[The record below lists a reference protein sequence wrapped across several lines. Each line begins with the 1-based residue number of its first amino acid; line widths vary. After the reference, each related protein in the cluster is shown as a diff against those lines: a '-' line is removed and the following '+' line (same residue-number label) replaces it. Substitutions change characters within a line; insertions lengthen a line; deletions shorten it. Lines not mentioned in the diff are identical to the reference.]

1 MNSFQIAI
9 VVSLAG
15 YLAIGWYAGRRVKDL
30 EDFFVAGRNAP
41 TLLILGTLVASFMS
55 TNAFMGEA
63 GMSYQGHAPLI
74 IMMTCFNCLGYVI
87 GAIFFGRYL
96 RRSRALTV
104 PDFFRA
110 RFNSR
115 RIQRFAGMSI
125 VVGLSAYLLAVTW
138 GMALVMSEVT
148 GVDESVAIVAVWLS
162 YTVFTLY
169 SGSRGVILTDTVMF
183 LLFSGMIVLAAF
195 FIIQS
200 AGGWFSAIEALATYE
215 AKPGIIAW
223 HGRVGPD
230 TPWQTPLDGLLWATI
245 LGVAWGIV
253 VAVSPWQSSRYL
265 MARSEHVVIRSACG
279 ALVAMLLLYL
289 VTNFAAT
296 AVNLINPNITPP
308 ESTMIWVAMNLLPT
322 ALGAL
327 LICGVLA
334 AGLSSASTFLSLV
347 GFSVS
352 HDVLGSS
359 AASQLG
365 EGGSTNADHHSQ
377 RLGAARWSMLAVGLS
392 VIALALLLP
401 RNIFWLTHF
410 AGPLFAS
417 SWGAVAFMSIWSH
430 RLTEAGAFWGMAA
443 GFAVNVAMNA
453 LSLIGVV
460 DWPII
465 ADPILVAAL
474 SSYFVMIGVSSKG
487 EVSTAERDF
496 RIALH
501 RLPETETDLAVVRQ
515 TLLWPRVM
523 VFGGV
528 VLSALL
534 TIFYALPFGRAVSV
548 EGFAGISGELLLAL
562 TYGLVLVASGRW
574 VWRRVN
580 RDYRHR
586 DEAGS

>member
-41 TLLILGTLVASFMS
+41 TILILGTLVASFMS

-74 IMMTCFNCLGYVI
+74 IMLTCFNCLGYVI

-115 RIQRFAGMSI
+115 RIQRFAGISI

-148 GVDESVAIVAVWLS
+148 GVDESTAIIVVWLS

-200 AGGWFSAIEALATYE
+200 AGGWFSAIEALATYQ

-223 HGRVGPD
+223 HGRVGPE

-279 ALVAMLLLYL
+279 ALIAMLLLYL
-289 VTNFAAT
+289 VTSFAAT
-296 AVNLINPNITPP
+296 AVNLINPDISPP

-352 HDVLGSS
+352 HDVLGS
-359 AASQLG
+359 ATGAL
-365 EGGSTNADHHSQ
+365 EKGGSTSADHHHQ

-430 RLTEAGAFWGMAA
+430 RLTEAGAFWGMAV
-443 GFAVNVAMNA
+443 GFTINVAMNA

-460 DWPII
+460 DWPVI

-474 SSYFVMIGVSSKG
+474 SSYFVMIWVSSQG
-487 EVSTAERDF
+487 EVSPAERDF

-501 RLPETETDLAVVRQ
+501 RRPEKETEPAAVRQ
-515 TLLWPRVM
+515 TLLWPRAM
-523 VFGGV
+523 VFGG
-528 VLSALL
+528 LILGALL
-534 TIFYALPFGRAVSV
+534 IVFYALPFGRAVSV

-562 TYGLVLVASGRW
+562 TYGLVLVGSGRW
-574 VWRRVN
+574 VWGRVN
-580 RDYRHR
+580 RDYRHG
-586 DEAGS
+586 DDAES

>member
-41 TLLILGTLVASFMS
+41 TILILGTLVASFMS

-74 IMMTCFNCLGYVI
+74 IMLTCFNCLGYVI

-115 RIQRFAGMSI
+115 RIQRFAGISI

-148 GVDESVAIVAVWLS
+148 GVDESTAIIVVWLS

-200 AGGWFSAIEALATYE
+200 AGGWFSAIEALATYQ

-223 HGRVGPD
+223 HGRVGPE

-279 ALVAMLLLYL
+279 ALIAMLLLYL
-289 VTNFAAT
+289 VTSFAAT
-296 AVNLINPNITPP
+296 AVNLINPDISPP

-352 HDVLGSS
+352 HDVLGS
-359 AASQLG
+359 ATGAL
-365 EGGSTNADHHSQ
+365 EKGGSTSADHHHQ

-430 RLTEAGAFWGMAA
+430 RLTEAGAFWGMAT
-443 GFAVNVAMNA
+443 GFAINVAMNA

-460 DWPII
+460 DWPVI

-474 SSYFVMIGVSSKG
+474 SSYFVMIWVSSQG
-487 EVSTAERDF
+487 EVSPAERDF

-501 RLPETETDLAVVRQ
+501 RRPEKETEPAAVRQ
-515 TLLWPRVM
+515 TLLWPRAM
-523 VFGGV
+523 VFGG
-528 VLSALL
+528 LILGALL
-534 TIFYALPFGRAVSV
+534 IVFYALPFGRAVSV

-562 TYGLVLVASGRW
+562 TYGLVLVGSGRW
-574 VWRRVN
+574 VWGRVN

-586 DEAGS
+586 DDAES

>member
-41 TLLILGTLVASFMS
+41 TILILGTLVASFMS

-115 RIQRFAGMSI
+115 RIQRFAGISI

-148 GVDESVAIVAVWLS
+148 GVDESTAIIVVWLS

-200 AGGWFSAIEALATYE
+200 AGGWFSAIEALATYQ

-223 HGRVGPD
+223 HGRVGPE

-279 ALVAMLLLYL
+279 ALIAMLLLYL
-289 VTNFAAT
+289 VTSFAAT
-296 AVNLINPNITPP
+296 AVNLINPDISPP

-352 HDVLGSS
+352 HDVLGS
-359 AASQLG
+359 ATGAL
-365 EGGSTNADHHSQ
+365 EKGGSTSADQQHQ

-443 GFAVNVAMNA
+443 GFAINVAMNA
-453 LSLIGVV
+453 LSLLGVV
-460 DWPII
+460 DWPVI

-474 SSYFVMIGVSSKG
+474 SSYFVMTWVSSQG
-487 EVSTAERDF
+487 EVSPAERDF

-501 RLPETETDLAVVRQ
+501 RRPEKETEPAAVRQ
-515 TLLWPRVM
+515 TLLWPRAM
-523 VFGGV
+523 VFGG
-528 VLSALL
+528 LILGALP
-534 TIFYALPFGRAVSV
+534 IVFYALPFGRAVSV

-562 TYGLVLVASGRW
+562 TYGLVLVGSGRW
-574 VWRRVN
+574 VWGRVN

-586 DEAGS
+586 DDAES

>member
-74 IMMTCFNCLGYVI
+74 IMMTCFNCLGYVV
-87 GAIFFGRYL
+87 GAVFFGRYL

-115 RIQRFAGMSI
+115 RIQRFAGISI

-148 GVDESVAIVAVWLS
+148 GVAESTAIVVVWFS
-162 YTVFTLY
+162 YTLFTLY

-183 LLFSGMIVLAAF
+183 VLFSAMIVLAAF

-223 HGRVGPD
+223 HGRVGPE
-230 TPWQTPLDGLLWATI
+230 TPWDTPLDGLLWATI

-279 ALVAMLLLYL
+279 ALIAMLLLYL

-296 AVNLINPNITPP
+296 AVNLINPDINPP

-352 HDVLGSS
+352 HDVLGSAAGPVSESVAAS
-359 AASQLG
+359 AA
-365 EGGSTNADHHSQ
+365 HHAQ
-377 RLGAARWSMLAVGLS
+377 RLRSARWSMLVVGLT
-392 VIALALLLP
+392 VIVLALLLP

-417 SWGAVAFMSIWSH
+417 SWGAVAFMSIWSD

-443 GFAVNVAMNA
+443 GFVVNVGMNA
-453 LSLIGVV
+453 LALMGSVA
-460 DWPII
+460 WPVI

-474 SSYFVMIGVSSKG
+474 SSYCVMVFVSRQG
-487 EVSTAERDF
+487 EVSITEREY

-501 RLPETETDLAVVRQ
+501 RLPEQEKDPAVVRQ

-523 VFGGV
+523 VFGGF

-548 EGFAGISGELLLAL
+548 EGGGGVSGELLLAL
-562 TYGLVLVASGRW
+562 TYGLVLVASGIW
-574 VWRRVN
+574 VWRRVM
-580 RDYRHR
+580 RDYGHQ
-586 DEAGS
+586 AGTKS

>member
-41 TLLILGTLVASFMS
+41 TILILGTLVASFMS

-115 RIQRFAGMSI
+115 RIQRFAGISI

-148 GVDESVAIVAVWLS
+148 GVDESTAIIVVWLS

-200 AGGWFSAIEALATYE
+200 AGGWFSAIEALATYQ

-223 HGRVGPD
+223 HGRVGPE

-279 ALVAMLLLYL
+279 ALIAMLLLYL
-289 VTNFAAT
+289 VTSFAAT
-296 AVNLINPNITPP
+296 AVNLINPDISPP

-352 HDVLGSS
+352 HDVLGS
-359 AASQLG
+359 ATGAL
-365 EGGSTNADHHSQ
+365 EKGGSTSADQQHQ

-443 GFAVNVAMNA
+443 GFAINVAMNA

-460 DWPII
+460 DWPVI

-474 SSYFVMIGVSSKG
+474 SSYFVMTWVSSQG
-487 EVSTAERDF
+487 EVSPAERDF

-501 RLPETETDLAVVRQ
+501 RRPDKETEPAAVRQ
-515 TLLWPRVM
+515 TLLWPRAM
-523 VFGGV
+523 VFGG
-528 VLSALL
+528 LILGALL
-534 TIFYALPFGRAVSV
+534 IVFYALPFGRAVSV

-562 TYGLVLVASGRW
+562 TYGLVLVGSGRW
-574 VWRRVN
+574 VWGRVN

-586 DEAGS
+586 DDAES

>member
-41 TLLILGTLVASFMS
+41 TILILGTLVASFMS

-115 RIQRFAGMSI
+115 RIQRFAGISI

-148 GVDESVAIVAVWLS
+148 GVDESTAIIVVWLS

-200 AGGWFSAIEALATYE
+200 AGGWFSAIEALATYQ

-223 HGRVGPD
+223 HGRVGPE

-279 ALVAMLLLYL
+279 ALIAMLLLYL
-289 VTNFAAT
+289 VTSFAAT
-296 AVNLINPNITPP
+296 AVNLINPDISPP

-352 HDVLGSS
+352 HDVLGS
-359 AASQLG
+359 ATGAL
-365 EGGSTNADHHSQ
+365 EKGGSTSADQHHQ

-443 GFAVNVAMNA
+443 GFAINVAMNA

-460 DWPII
+460 DWPVI

-474 SSYFVMIGVSSKG
+474 CSYFVMIWVSSKG
-487 EVSTAERDF
+487 EVSPAERDF

-501 RLPETETDLAVVRQ
+501 RRPEKETEPAAVRQ
-515 TLLWPRVM
+515 TLLWPRAM

-528 VLSALL
+528 ILGALL
-534 TIFYALPFGRAVSV
+534 IVFYALPFGRAVSV

-562 TYGLVLVASGRW
+562 TYGLVLVGSGRW
-574 VWRRVN
+574 VWGRVN

-586 DEAGS
+586 DDAES

>member
-41 TLLILGTLVASFMS
+41 TILILGTLVASFMS

-115 RIQRFAGMSI
+115 RIQRFAGISI

-148 GVDESVAIVAVWLS
+148 GVDESTAIIVVWLS

-200 AGGWFSAIEALATYE
+200 AGGWFSAIEALATYQ

-223 HGRVGPD
+223 HGRVGPE

-279 ALVAMLLLYL
+279 ALIAMLLLYL
-289 VTNFAAT
+289 VTSFAAT
-296 AVNLINPNITPP
+296 AVNLINPDISPP

-352 HDVLGSS
+352 HDVLGS
-359 AASQLG
+359 ATGAL
-365 EGGSTNADHHSQ
+365 EKGGSTSADQHHQ

-430 RLTEAGAFWGMAA
+430 RLTEAGAFWGMAT
-443 GFAVNVAMNA
+443 GFAINVAMNA

-474 SSYFVMIGVSSKG
+474 SSYFVMIGVSSQG
-487 EVSTAERDF
+487 EVSPAERDF

-501 RLPETETDLAVVRQ
+501 RRPEKETEPAAVRQ
-515 TLLWPRVM
+515 TLLWPRAM
-523 VFGGV
+523 VFGG
-528 VLSALL
+528 LILGALL
-534 TIFYALPFGRAVSV
+534 IVFYALPFGRAVSV

-562 TYGLVLVASGRW
+562 TYGLVLVGSGRW
-574 VWRRVN
+574 VWGRVN

-586 DEAGS
+586 DDAES

>member
-41 TLLILGTLVASFMS
+41 TILILGTLVASFMS

-115 RIQRFAGMSI
+115 RIQRFAGISI

-148 GVDESVAIVAVWLS
+148 GVDESTAIIVVWLS

-200 AGGWFSAIEALATYE
+200 AGGWFSAIEALATYQ

-223 HGRVGPD
+223 HGRVGPE

-279 ALVAMLLLYL
+279 ALIAMLLLYL
-289 VTNFAAT
+289 VTSFAAT
-296 AVNLINPNITPP
+296 AVNLINPDISPP

-352 HDVLGSS
+352 HDVLGS
-359 AASQLG
+359 ATGAL
-365 EGGSTNADHHSQ
+365 EKGGSTSADHHHQ

-430 RLTEAGAFWGMAA
+430 RLTEAGAFWGMAV
-443 GFAVNVAMNA
+443 GFTINVAMNA

-460 DWPII
+460 DWPVI

-474 SSYFVMIGVSSKG
+474 SSYFVMIWVSSQG
-487 EVSTAERDF
+487 EVSPAERDF

-501 RLPETETDLAVVRQ
+501 RRPEKETEPAAVRQ
-515 TLLWPRVM
+515 TLLWPRAM

-528 VLSALL
+528 ILGALL
-534 TIFYALPFGRAVSV
+534 IVFYALPFGRAVSV

-562 TYGLVLVASGRW
+562 TYGLVLVGSGRW
-574 VWRRVN
+574 VWGRVN

-586 DEAGS
+586 DDAES